1 MSGEA
6 QALGVSPPFT
16 WSTTWLR
23 ARADES
29 HSTPE
34 QWSLCSPL
42 HSAPHFHE
50 VCFWVRFQTLQIPC
64 PAQGVSLEG
73 VFGGHFNWEYS

>member
-1 MSGEA
+1 MSEEA

-23 ARADES
+23 ARAHES

-34 QWSLCSPL
+34 LWSLCSPL
-42 HSAPHFHE
+42 HSAPLFHE
-50 VCFWVRFQTLQIPC
+50 VCFWVRFQTVQILC
-64 PAQGVSLEG
+64 PAQGVSLES
-73 VFGGHFNWEYS
+73 VWWAF